1 MAKFDAAKAIFA
13 GVDANQDG
21 KIDRDEFQNWL
32 SISALT
38 SPSSSQDTSISGIV
52 VNNDSDGR
60 AKLSEY
66 DASSQNIADSTAG
79 GNNNKNVNT
88 ASVTVGANERASKAT
103 IETSSV
109 QETNEYLT
117 RMATGVYNDPNPEII
132 RRAAP
137 EGPIVY
143 QQKIFIRFLQPPPVP
158 PPGPLIIKE
167 VRPQQ
172 PPPPPPLIVRQ
183 RAPPLPAPPPLILRE
198 RPPEIPASVGS
209 ETVVR
214 HLKPLPAPPR
224 SVVIERL
231 PPPPQKP
238 RDIIIERWIPYGPFA
253 KRRTVV
259 QRAPP
264 PIPYPQPRNIIVV
277 YDDVQTRVVRRFER
291 LGVIREDPQAY
302 VARYGASLLDA
313 SQLIQQARNAGVV
326 EDLSPPAAA
335 ASSAQFTS
343 SAVLATDTHEIAT
356 AAGRFPSATQTQ
368 RFSSSSSPS
377 SSNTF
382 DGLQVVG
389 DLEANI
395 YNLDGSTNV
404 SPSYAS
410 SLSSNFVNDSAL
422 SESVGI
428 GSNRL
433 DTATARFAVADTNR
447 DGRLNRTEFQRYLQ
461 GGI

>member
-1 MAKFDAAKAIFA
+1 MAKFDAAKAIFTR
-13 GVDANQDG
+13 VDVNQDG

-32 SISALT
+32 SASALT
-38 SPSSSQDTSISGIV
+38 SPSSSQDTSINGIV
-52 VNNDSDGR
+52 VNNDSDDKT
-60 AKLSEY
+60 KLSEY
-66 DASSQNIADSTAG
+66 DASSQNVADSTAG
-79 GNNNKNVNT
+79 RNNNKNVYT
-88 ASVTVGANERASKAT
+88 ASVTVGTNERASKAT
-103 IETSSV
+103 IETSST

-117 RMATGVYNDPNPEII
+117 RMSTGVYNDPNPEII

-143 QQKIFIRFLQPPPVP
+143 QQKIFVRFLQPPPVP

-214 HLKPLPAPPR
+214 HLKPLPIPPR

-231 PPPPQKP
+231 PPAPQKP
-238 RDIIIERWIPYGPFA
+238 RDIIIERWIPYGPFG
-253 KRRTVV
+253 KRRTIV

-264 PIPYPQPRNIIVV
+264 PIQYPQPRNIIVI

-291 LGVIREDPQAY
+291 LGVTREDPQAY

-326 EDLSPPAAA
+326 EDLSPPAAT
-335 ASSAQFTS
+335 SSTQFTS
-343 SAVLATDTHEIAT
+343 SAVLAADTNEIAT
-356 AAGRFPSATQTQ
+356 VAGRFPNVTQAQ
-368 RFSSSSSPS
+368 RFSSLSPS
-377 SSNTF
+377 TSNTF

-395 YNLDGSTNV
+395 YNLDASTNV

-410 SLSSNFVNDSAL
+410 SLSSNFVNESAL

-433 DTATARFAVADTNR
+433 DTAAARFAVADTNR